1 MSPSN
6 NELIC
11 MHVQSG
17 RLEIDQDL
25 YMFSQA
31 CTSIP
36 INQDISRSL
45 STAVQSAATARA
57 TLFVQTPY
65 IYICFVWFPASRS
78 LVAERYPD
86 HINSWFPGRSRWA
99 LPACL
104 LLGLETTGSDQTD
117 VTSGHGPS
125 IAFITAATSEVA
137 VSGRKTPHVGVCLP
151 SHGIR
156 SASSSRGRP
165 PHAAGRSGADK
176 AGSGGAHGA
185 VQLSGLRRSGGA
197 RGRPS

>member
-1 MSPSN
+1 
-6 NELIC
+6 
-11 MHVQSG
+11 
-17 RLEIDQDL
+17 
-25 YMFSQA
+25 MFSQA

-156 SASSSRGRP
+156 SASVARRMQL
-165 PHAAGRSGADK
+165 AAAERIRLAAAERTEPCSCLD
-176 AGSGGAHGA
+176 SGG
-185 VQLSGLRRSGGA
+185 QEA
-197 RGRPS
+197 RGGGRADSTPALRVAGLDRWRRRRITHAWRA